1 MDFIKKN
8 FFRIFT
14 ELFVMTDKMIDRE
27 FIPSCDYIDDTYLS
41 QIYHQMSRLYGMLQ
55 G

>member
-1 MDFIKKN
+1 
-8 FFRIFT
+8 
-14 ELFVMTDKMIDRE
+14 MTDKMIDRE

-41 QIYHQMSRLYGMLQ
+41 QTYHQMSRLYGMLQ